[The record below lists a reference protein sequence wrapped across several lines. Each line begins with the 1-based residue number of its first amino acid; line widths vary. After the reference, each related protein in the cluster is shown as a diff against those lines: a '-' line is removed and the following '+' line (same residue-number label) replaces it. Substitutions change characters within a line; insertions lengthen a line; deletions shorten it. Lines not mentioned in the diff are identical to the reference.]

1 MKKMKKVVLAYSGG
15 LDTSIAIKWL
25 QENYCDEVVTV
36 AVDVGQNIDLKFVK
50 EKALK
55 VGAVKSYVVDAKE
68 EFAKDFVLK
77 GLQAGAVYESNY
89 PLATAY
95 SRPLISKVL
104 VDYAEK
110 EQAEAIV
117 HGCTGKGNDQVR
129 FEASIAALNPDLK
142 VIAPAREWGFTR
154 EEEIEYAKKYGIPI
168 PVDIDNPYSVDQNLW
183 GRSCECG
190 ILEDPWIE
198 PPEEA
203 YDWTVNAKD
212 APDQATYLEIYFEKG
227 IPLSIDGKK
236 ISLSELI
243 LSLNKI
249 GGENGVGRIDMVEN
263 RLVGIKSRET
273 YECPGAIILLKAYQA
288 IESLVIPRE
297 LSHFKQIIS
306 QKYAE
311 LAYYG
316 LWFSALKEAL
326 DGFVSVVK
334 EKVSGTV
341 RIKLYKGNCVVV
353 GRKSENSL
361 YDFNLATYDKGDTF
375 NQDFAKGFIEL
386 WGLPTKVYS
395 SVNRKINNK

>member
-25 QENYCDEVVTV
+25 QENYCDEVITV

-55 VGAVKSYVVDAKE
+55 VGAVKSFVVDAKE
-68 EFAKDFVLK
+68 EFAKDYVLK

-95 SRPLISKVL
+95 SRPLISKIL
-104 VDYAEK
+104 VDFAEK
-110 EQAEAIV
+110 EGAQAVV

-129 FEASIAALNPDLK
+129 FEVSIAALNPNLQ

-154 EEEIEYAKKYGIPI
+154 EEEIEYAKKYDIPI
-168 PVDIDNPYSVDQNLW
+168 PVDVDNPYSVDQNLW

-190 ILEDPWIE
+190 VLEDPWME

-203 YDWTVNAKD
+203 YEWTVNMKD
-212 APDQATYLEIYFEKG
+212 APDQPTYLEIVFEKG
-227 IPLSIDGKK
+227 VPVSVDGKK
-236 ISLSELI
+236 LSLPELI
-243 LSLNKI
+243 LSLNEV
-249 GGENGVGRIDMVEN
+249 GGKNGVGRVDMVEN

-273 YECPGAIILLKAYQA
+273 YECPGATILLKAYQA
-288 IESLVIPRE
+288 LESLVLPRE
-297 LSHFKQIIS
+297 LSHFKQNIS
-306 QKYAE
+306 LKYAE
-311 LAYYG
+311 LTYYG
-316 LWFSALKEAL
+316 LWFSALKKAL

-395 SVNRKINNK
+395 SVNKK